1 MNFIDKIIKY
11 FSAPAYEKLEE
22 KRKQDREA
30 EIKKFKE
37 DCCKYTENP
46 FSTDFRNYMQ
56 RIKAKES
63 CTGWGVKSL
72 SSEEVKKRLDA
83 GICFLDYPVL
93 DENGVEIEGVKAY
106 KL

>member
-11 FSAPAYEKLEE
+11 FSAPAYERKVEYSIQQMEDIKEE
-22 KRKQDREA
+22 
-30 EIKKFKE
+30 F
-37 DCCKYTENP
+37 CKYTEHP
-46 FSTDFRNYMQ
+46 FSTDYRNFMQ
-56 RIKAKES
+56 RIKSKDS
-63 CTGWGVKSL
+63 CNGFGVRVL
-72 SSEEVKKRLDA
+72 EEVEVKRRLDA